1 MLRGFFFFK
10 KKHAACKWQR
20 WDLNTGLCHAF
31 SAAVPCLSYRRVYR
45 FHKTTRLKKKKRA
58 LNKIQRDQ
66 SLIIT
71 VSEESR
77 ELCLSPFKERKQSL
91 FLSSSADLA
100 FLKESISLMGWTVP
114 SEGQSAQDEDSTQ
127 DGAFCGNIPW
137 LPSLWNLSQV
147 QIL

>member
-1 MLRGFFFFK
+1 MPSLLQCPVSLTEESTDFIRQHVK
-10 KKHAACKWQR
+10 K
-20 WDLNTGLCHAF
+20 
-31 SAAVPCLSYRRVYR
+31 
-45 FHKTTRLKKKKRA
+45 KKKKRA

-100 FLKESISLMGWTVP
+100 FLKDSISLMG
-114 SEGQSAQDEDSTQ
+114 
-127 DGAFCGNIPW
+127 
-137 LPSLWNLSQV
+137 
-147 QIL
+147 